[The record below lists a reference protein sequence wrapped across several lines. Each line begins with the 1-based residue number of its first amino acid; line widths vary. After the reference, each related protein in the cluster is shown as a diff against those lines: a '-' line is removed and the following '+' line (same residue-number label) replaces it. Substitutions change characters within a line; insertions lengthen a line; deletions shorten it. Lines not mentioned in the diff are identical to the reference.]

1 MVYSALLSGYFS
13 SVNYTSNNWFKGQH
27 RENKMKYTFW
37 GDVLRAL
44 KTKLKRVWNECATSS
59 AWDMPPSNIAIK
71 WLGMILKC
79 IDRAIMIMN
88 KSMSSSVYTRCN
100 SNAMSVL
107 LFKGGGSWLRPQIS
121 LFALCTHTC
130 KACVSPQES
139 SNYIFRIAKGKKL
152 YDSHRMLLCG
162 YVRVCLF

>member
-1 MVYSALLSGYFS
+1 
-13 SVNYTSNNWFKGQH
+13 
-27 RENKMKYTFW
+27 MKYTPSEEMYW
-37 GDVLRAL
+37 EHW
-44 KTKLKRVWNECATSS
+44 KLSWKSVWNECATSS

-88 KSMSSSVYTRCN
+88 KSTNSCDYTRCN

-107 LFKGGGSWLRPQIS
+107 YMLLRGGGSWLRPQIS

-139 SNYIFRIAKGKKL
+139 SNYIFVLLKGKIVWFPWNATMWL
-152 YDSHRMLLCG
+152 YES
-162 YVRVCLF
+162 LFVLKSV